1 MKPLFFLY
9 ARKSTD
15 TEEKQVLSIESQLDE
30 LRVFAAR
37 EKLNVV
43 SQFVEAR
50 TAKTPGRPIFDD
62 VISRIERGEANGI
75 LAWHPDR
82 LARNSVDGGRI
93 IYLLDTGRIQFL
105 KFPTFWFE
113 CTPQGKFMLSI
124 AFGQSKYFS
133 DNLSEN
139 VCRGMRQKLRRGE
152 WPAQAPLG
160 YLNSKTP
167 PKIIFDTQRSRL
179 VRRLFEEFASGNYTV
194 ESIKRASWSWGLTA
208 RHGKPLVT
216 SQVHSILANSFY
228 YGLLKF
234 FGETFEGAHEPLIS
248 KETFDK
254 VQTILRK
261 NKVVHTQRRH
271 EFPFLGLLT
280 CGNCGGAITG
290 ELQKGHRYYRCT
302 KKRGRCREPYLREE
316 ALSEQIGDALRGI
329 ALPTDAYEKMLSEW
343 AKERNESRHQRAD
356 LEKMAADELAS
367 LKGKLDRLLDAH
379 VNGVVDTSEYVAK
392 KESLLNRKVSIEQRL
407 SQFDGSALSSLELA
421 KEFLESAHQAGPVAK
436 DENQKAKKEFFEKV
450 GSNRFLKNRKI
461 SFSHNMPWAI
471 LTRNREL
478 SEWCPE

>member
-1 MKPLFFLY
+1 
-9 ARKSTD
+9 
-15 TEEKQVLSIESQLDE
+15 
-30 LRVFAAR
+30 
-37 EKLNVV
+37 
-43 SQFVEAR
+43 
-50 TAKTPGRPIFDD
+50 
-62 VISRIERGEANGI
+62 
-75 LAWHPDR
+75 
-82 LARNSVDGGRI
+82 
-93 IYLLDTGRIQFL
+93 
-105 KFPTFWFE
+105 
-113 CTPQGKFMLSI
+113 
-124 AFGQSKYFS
+124 
-133 DNLSEN
+133 
-139 VCRGMRQKLRRGE
+139 
-152 WPAQAPLG
+152 
-160 YLNSKTP
+160 
-167 PKIIFDTQRSRL
+167 
-179 VRRLFEEFASGNYTV
+179 
-194 ESIKRASWSWGLTA
+194 
-208 RHGKPLVT
+208 
-216 SQVHSILANSFY
+216 
-228 YGLLKF
+228 
-234 FGETFEGAHEPLIS
+234 
-248 KETFDK
+248 
-254 VQTILRK
+254 
-261 NKVVHTQRRH
+261 
-271 EFPFLGLLT
+271 
-280 CGNCGGAITG
+280 
-290 ELQKGHRYYRCT
+290 
-302 KKRGRCREPYLREE
+302 LREE